1 MESNKSIKSFFKQ
14 RKPVLLCY
22 APFNNMLIDQQG
34 NVRICCHNS
43 NDFTLGRYPEQSL
56 NEIWFGDKRSE
67 MVDEF
72 IAGQIPASCYNCVTN
87 GINLQSPDSKIFS
100 SKTKPKTSFKDYPK
114 QIEFLLGNECNLSC
128 IMCAT
133 NKSSK
138 ISVAGYI
145 EEAIPYGDDF
155 LNQIS
160 PFLKKVNFTVFSGG
174 EPFLIPIYKKIW
186 ELLASINPKAVIYV
200 QTNGS
205 ILNEEI
211 KNLLK
216 KYKIQLGVSIDSLK
230 QDTYEK
236 IRIGGK
242 FQSTYINLQYF
253 QDYSKS
259 SGNHMTLMATPMI
272 ANVMEI
278 PELLKYCN
286 TNELILSL
294 SILNWPYQQAIWS
307 LSSEE
312 LYKIIEHYRLSKEK
326 EHTQSEISSRNNIV
340 FDHFFELVKTYYE
353 TKKHCED
360 QKEEYQL
367 KLATTAISFKEKIF
381 DNNQE
386 NQIVFHEKLKSFADI
401 LSAEYKDHILNN
413 EFVYLIFKGKDI
425 AYFYDLFLRKDEE
438 KLYQMGKNRLEEL
451 IFLADS
457 NSFDRFNITIS
468 DS

>member
-1 MESNKSIKSFFKQ
+1 MEGSKNIKSLFAK

-22 APFNNMLIDQQG
+22 APLNNMLIDQQG

-56 NEIWFGDKRSE
+56 NEIWFGDKRRD

-72 IAGQIPASCYNCVTN
+72 IAGKIPASCYNCITN

-100 SKTKPKTSFKDYPK
+100 SKTNLKTGFNDYPK

-186 ELLASINPKAVIYV
+186 ELLASNNPKAGIYV
-200 QTNGS
+200 QTNGT

-230 QDTYEK
+230 QATYEK
-236 IRIGGK
+236 IRVGGN
-242 FQSTYINLQYF
+242 FQTTYKNLQYF
-253 QDYSKS
+253 QEYSKS
-259 SGNHMTLMATPMI
+259 NGNHMTLMATPMI
-272 ANVMEI
+272 ANAMEV
-278 PELLKYCN
+278 PELLGYCN
-286 TNELILSL
+286 TNELLLSL
-294 SILNWPYQQAIWS
+294 SILNWPYQHAIWS
-307 LSSEE
+307 LPSGEISRI
-312 LYKIIEHYRLSKEK
+312 LEHYRLSGEK
-326 EHTQSEISSRNNIV
+326 EHTQTEMSSRNNLV
-340 FDHFFELVKTYYE
+340 FDHFFHLVESYYE
-353 TKKHCED
+353 TKKRCEK
-360 QKEEYQL
+360 QKEEYHE
-367 KLATTAISFKEKIF
+367 KLAATAISFKEYIF
-381 DNNQE
+381 KTDQA
-386 NQIVFHEKLKSFADI
+386 VFLEKLKSFANK
-401 LSAEYKDHILNN
+401 LSAEYNDRIVN
-413 EFVYLIFKGKDI
+413 EDFAYLIFKGKDI
-425 AYFYDLFLRKDEE
+425 TYFYDLFLRKDEE

-451 IFLADS
+451 IFLAES
-457 NSFDRFNITIS
+457 NSFDRFNF
-468 DS
+468 DNF